1 MRRLFGPY
9 ELVHIGRQAA
19 LRDQRRVQIAHRARG
34 GVAGIGKE
42 GLARLFAFAVR
53 PLERRARHEHLA
65 ADVDPARRT
74 AAKAEWN
81 RPDRS
86 HVGRHVLAAGAV
98 ASRGADEQPP
108 IPVGQRDAQPVDLQ
122 LGDVPDRLGA
132 EAGSLADALVERL
145 QLVVAVGVVET
156 EHRRD
161 VLDRREAFNGTTG
174 HTLGRRVGRDEIRM
188 LGLETF
194 QLVEQA
200 VELFV
205 GDVGVAVDVVALF
218 VVADQVAELVDA
230 PGRIPLG
237 HRSRD
242 ST

>member
-1 MRRLFGPY
+1 MPA
-9 ELVHIGRQAA
+9 AA
-19 LRDQRRVQIAHRARG
+19 LR
-34 GVAGIGKE
+34 
-42 GLARLFAFAVR
+42 GLANSGSPGVFAPAVR
-53 PLERRARHEHLA
+53 PLERRARQEHLA
-65 ADVDPARRT
+65 AHFDPARRT

-81 RPDRS
+81 RPDGA

-98 ASRGADEQPP
+98 ASRGADEQPAV
-108 IPVGQRDAQPVDLQ
+108 PVGERDAQPVDLQ
-122 LGDVPDRLGA
+122 LCDVPDRLGA
-132 EAGSLADALVERL
+132 EAGSLADALVERF
-145 QLVVAVGVVET
+145 QLVLAVGVVEA

-174 HTLGRRVGRDEIRM
+174 HALRGRVGRDEIRI

-205 GDVGVAVDVVALF
+205 GNLGVAVNVVAFF
-218 VVADQVAELVDA
+218 VVADQVAELFDA
-230 PGRIPLG
+230 LGRIPLG
-237 HRSRD
+237 HRSRE